1 MNYSY
6 YNTVGKWGKGLRKGN
21 TTVNSPSSRSNGEIH
36 LVNDLS
42 EYLEFGFP
50 LGVDYSL
57 FKFKEFDK
65 NHLSALQKPD
75 GVNKYFKVE
84 VEKHAMFGPFEEP
97 PFTEIHYSALMARN
111 KPDGEV
117 RIIVDRRHCL

>member
-1 MNYSY
+1 MQDKALHLKMLHKMVKNHGCANY
-6 YNTVGKWGKGLRKGN
+6 KGARIPVLLGLNIKAWRQLLHDYDI
-21 TTVNSPSSRSNGEIH
+21 VN
-36 LVNDLS
+36 LT

-57 FKFKEFDK
+57 FKFKEFDNK

-84 VEKHAMFGPFEEP
+84 IVEKQAMFGPFQEP
-97 PFTEIHYSALMARN
+97 PFT
-111 KPDGEV
+111 
-117 RIIVDRRHCL
+117 